1 MTHESRTVLS
11 RILALARI
19 FAIGVIGALGA
30 MAASSPAPLLAQPS
44 EAFDRLVKLPTGVGD
59 ASFFGEVIVK
69 GDADGDGR
77 DDVAISGRIN
87 SGSGDRGQVRI
98 LRGAANHGIVV
109 DALLIGSI
117 LELAG
122 TALAFGDFDDDG
134 KDELAIGRP
143 RRNAAGETAAG
154 DVGIRRRLP
163 DGSWPEI
170 GNWNQESPDISGVPE
185 AEDLFGSALAVG
197 DFDDDGV
204 DDLAI
209 GVPGEAVGAT
219 AAAGAVQILY
229 GVAGQGLQA
238 TGNQLFHQ
246 DSTDI
251 PGGAETGDRFGSVLA
266 AGDVT
271 CDGIDDLVVG
281 TPDEDFGA
289 TIDVGTVTVLP
300 GSMSL
305 GIDPS
310 GAFQLEQ
317 QDFGGAAEATDRF
330 GSAIVVGRMSSL
342 LSSCKTLFI
351 GAPGEDVGDV
361 AAAGALFWYRDGAT
375 GYWTESDLGHVEGA
389 QERFGTALAIGDFDG
404 NGLNDLAIGVPNQDY
419 AAGPA
424 SGGVRIVTQ
433 HIAGIL
439 IPNGAATVR
448 IEAGVEAYDT
458 RVSGEFMDYF
468 GAALAAPDLDD
479 DGLADLV
486 VGMPLSDL
494 DGDTLSGGAQVF
506 FSALFAEDFEGQDFA
521 EWDDVLD

>member
-1 MTHESRTVLS
+1 MP
-11 RILALARI
+11 IQPLAVRCFALLLAAVPVVATPPVR
-19 FAIGVIGALGA
+19 
-30 MAASSPAPLLAQPS
+30 AQPS
-44 EAFDRLVKLPTGVGD
+44 EAFDRLVKLPTGVGN
-59 ASFFGEVIVK
+59 ASFFGEVIAV

-77 DDVAISGRIN
+77 NDVAIAGRIN

-98 LRGAANHGIVV
+98 LRGAAPHDLVV

-117 LELAG
+117 LEQYGA
-122 TALAFGDFDDDG
+122 ALAFGDFDDDG
-134 KDELAIGRP
+134 RDELAIGRP

-170 GNWNQESPDISGVPE
+170 ENWNQESPAVSGVPE
-185 AEDLFGSALAVG
+185 EEDLLGSALAVG

-229 GVAGQGLQA
+229 GIAGQGLSA
-238 TGNQLFHQ
+238 NGNQLFHQ
-246 DSTDI
+246 DSPGV
-251 PGGAETGDRFGSVLA
+251 PGGAETGDRFGSILA
-266 AGDVT
+266 TGDVT
-271 CDGIDDLVVG
+271 CDGIDDLVIG
-281 TPDEDFGA
+281 TPDEDGGA

-300 GSMSL
+300 GSAGL
-305 GIDPS
+305 GIDS
-310 GAFQLEQ
+310 TAAFQLEQ

-330 GSAIVVGRMSSL
+330 GSALVVGRMTNIL
-342 LSSCKTLFI
+342 GGCKTLFI
-351 GAPGEDVGDV
+351 GAPGEDVGAI

-375 GYWTESDLGHVEGA
+375 GFWTESDLGHVEGE
-389 QERFGTALAIGDFDG
+389 QERFATALAVGDFTGD
-404 NGLNDLAIGVPNQDY
+404 GLNDLAIGVPNQAY

-424 SGGVRIVTQ
+424 SGGVRIVSQ
-433 HIAGIL
+433 RIAGTL

-448 IEAGVEAYDT
+448 IEAGVEVYDT
-458 RVSGEFMDYF
+458 RVNGEFMDYF

-494 DGDTLSGGAQVF
+494 DGDPNSGGAQVF
-506 FSALFAEDFEGQDFA
+506 FSALFAEDFEGDDLV
-521 EWDDVLD
+521 EWDAVED

>member
-170 GNWNQESPDISGVPE
+170 GN
-185 AEDLFGSALAVG
+185 
-197 DFDDDGV
+197 
-204 DDLAI
+204 
-209 GVPGEAVGAT
+209 
-219 AAAGAVQILY
+219 
-229 GVAGQGLQA
+229 
-238 TGNQLFHQ
+238 
-246 DSTDI
+246 
-251 PGGAETGDRFGSVLA
+251 
-266 AGDVT
+266 
-271 CDGIDDLVVG
+271 
-281 TPDEDFGA
+281 
-289 TIDVGTVTVLP
+289 
-300 GSMSL
+300 
-305 GIDPS
+305 
-310 GAFQLEQ
+310 
-317 QDFGGAAEATDRF
+317 
-330 GSAIVVGRMSSL
+330 
-342 LSSCKTLFI
+342 
-351 GAPGEDVGDV
+351 
-361 AAAGALFWYRDGAT
+361 
-375 GYWTESDLGHVEGA
+375 
-389 QERFGTALAIGDFDG
+389 
-404 NGLNDLAIGVPNQDY
+404 
-419 AAGPA
+419 
-424 SGGVRIVTQ
+424 
-433 HIAGIL
+433 
-439 IPNGAATVR
+439 
-448 IEAGVEAYDT
+448 
-458 RVSGEFMDYF
+458 
-468 GAALAAPDLDD
+468 
-479 DGLADLV
+479 
-486 VGMPLSDL
+486 
-494 DGDTLSGGAQVF
+494 
-506 FSALFAEDFEGQDFA
+506 
-521 EWDDVLD
+521 